1 MNVAA
6 RLEELAEPGEV
17 LISDTAHN
25 SLDGKAASRFSNGG
39 PQQLKN
45 VARTVTV
52 WRWPKTSEI
61 VLSSSEPE
69 NPELPSKPS
78 IAVLPFDNMSRED
91 EQEYFADGI
100 TEDVIA
106 GLSKYHSF
114 FVIARNTSFTFKS
127 RSIDVKEVAA

>member
-1 MNVAA
+1 
-6 RLEELAEPGEV
+6 
-17 LISDTAHN
+17 
-25 SLDGKAASRFSNGG
+25 
-39 PQQLKN
+39 
-45 VARTVTV
+45 VTV
-52 WRWPKTSEI
+52 WRWPETSEI

-69 NPELPSKPS
+69 NTELPSKPS

-114 FVIARNTSFTFKS
+114 FIIARNTSFTFKG
-127 RSIDVKEVAA
+127 RSVDVKEVAAQLGVRYVLEGSVRKSGTRIRITAQLIEGMSGNHI